1 MRPTSSE
8 PRAHH
13 QAAQAYLQNFANK
26 KRQVTVYDRKE
37 KKTIPLIGIRNVAVA
52 KDFYTTTDDDR
63 RRDFRFETQFLA
75 RFDNL
80 LPKLLAKLLA
90 THPTLTTDERVKL
103 DVIMTL
109 QFLRTREGR
118 RFLEDGS
125 DFNLRLRLDA
135 QFSGVPENKIDILV
149 EELYAHLGDTDRAL
163 IKRLVQ
169 SPDQPL
175 EFSTFEWL
183 SAIVHNLMDVSNE
196 LTVRHWLILDSDKE
210 AFLTSDTPVVLLG
223 SEPLGLRTAAV
234 IAWPISPNRIV
245 LRPIQREGNRRK
257 VVVEKATPEQVRE
270 INQELANRA
279 RQQIVWHPDTDPIS
293 SITLP
298 VGEPQ
303 VRIGSRSAGPD
314 ERSFDVWRAE
324 RARAQEVMAPHLK
337 RRALYEEAMKAQLER
352 MRRLQR

>member
-1 MRPTSSE
+1 MRPTSRES
-8 PRAHH
+8 RAHH
-13 QAAQAYLQNFANK
+13 QAAQAYLQSFANK
-26 KRQVTVYDRKE
+26 KRQVSVYDRIE

-52 KDFYTTTDDDR
+52 KDFYTIIDEDG
-63 RRDFRFETQFLA
+63 RRDFTFETNVLA
-75 RFDNL
+75 RPDND
-80 LPKLLAKLLA
+80 LPGLLAKLLA
-90 THPTLTTDERVKL
+90 PHPTLTTHERVNL
-103 DVIMTL
+103 DIIMTL

-118 RFLEDGS
+118 RFLEDNA
-125 DFNLRLRLDA
+125 DFNLRLSLDA

-149 EELYAHLGDTDRAL
+149 EELYSHVGDTDRAL
-163 IKRLVQ
+163 IKRQVR

-175 EFSTFEWL
+175 EFSTLEWL
-183 SAIVHNLMDVSNE
+183 SAIVDNLKDLSHE

-223 SEPLGLRTAAV
+223 SAPLDLRTADV
-234 IAWPISPNRIV
+234 IAWPLSPKRIV
-245 LRPIQREGNRRK
+245 LKPIQREGDRRK

-270 INQELANRA
+270 LNQELANRA

-298 VGEPQ
+298 EGEPQ

-324 RARAQEVMAPHLK
+324 RARTGGDGPAH
-337 RRALYEEAMKAQLER
+337 
-352 MRRLQR
+352 